1 MADHRVNIQ
10 LPETEL
16 GRADTIF
23 KVKKD
28 NKLLGTI
35 HISHGAFEYR
45 PSGWSEKN
53 RIKIKWTEFHNLIL
67 DVRNK

>member
-16 GRADTIF
+16 GRADTIL

-28 NKLLGTI
+28 GKLLGTI

-45 PSGWSEKN
+45 SSGWAEKN
-53 RIKIKWTEFHNLIL
+53 RIKINWVDFHNLIL
-67 DVRNK
+67 GAKK